1 MPEAVSIVS
10 VLQCHV
16 ILFFS
21 YEGMLSALLF
31 PFSTPLLGLVSQR
44 SPEFVDGTGICVSFL
59 RMKFIFSVNAG
70 ELRLHLFVLL

>member
-1 MPEAVSIVS
+1 VP
-10 VLQCHV
+10 
-16 ILFFS
+16 
-21 YEGMLSALLF
+21 YYF
-31 PFSTPLLGLVSQR
+31 PFSTPLLGLVLSQR